1 MLFEKGDEGGHPNGE
16 SSRACG
22 GITCECPPSIY
33 SGYIRTKNRVWVKVR
48 NERKEWNLQVPWLG
62 SLGVF
67 LYTNRKKG
75 GGAGWQGDFCES
87 IFLGSKQRGREVVIQ
102 GSCNYLVKFAS

>member
-16 SSRACG
+16 SNHACG
-22 GITCECPPSIY
+22 GITCECPPWIC

-48 NERKEWNLQVPWLG
+48 NERKEWNLRKSWLG

-67 LYTNRKKG
+67 LYTNRKIG

-87 IFLGSKQRGREVVIQ
+87 IFLGLKWKGGRLSYKVRVIALL
-102 GSCNYLVKFAS
+102 N